1 MTSFGQVNT
10 ALLVTGTHR
19 DGSARIEVRQS
30 IASRDLHPGQ
40 RFTSAQG
47 TEYAVALD
55 GSVRRVMRRRARG
68 ASARQ
73 IRIATKARR
82 EAARIA
88 AKNQERVSANG

>member
-1 MTSFGQVNT
+1 MSFFGQVNT
-10 ALLVTGTHR
+10 TLLITGTHR

-30 IASRDLHPGQ
+30 ISSRDLHPGQ

-47 TEYAVALD
+47 TEYTVAPD

-68 ASARQ
+68 VSARQ
-73 IRIATKARR
+73 VRIATKAQRK
-82 EAARIA
+82 AARIA